1 MDRNHL
7 IFKPMC
13 RMKKAACV
21 RQKDK
26 FPNPFTLVQGLINF
40 PYILEDLTPSTRECI
55 CALSKGVRATTL
67 QLDPI

>member
-1 MDRNHL
+1 
-7 IFKPMC
+7 MC
-13 RMKKAACV
+13 GMEKVACV

-26 FPNPFTLVQGLINF
+26 FPNPFTLGPGLINF
-40 PYILEDLTPSTRECI
+40 HHVPEDLNPSTRESI